1 MSAGQLRVLGDATFT
16 AGAVN
21 AVAGGRVSGAQ
32 THHVER
38 VEHSQDLIPDNH
50 VIVLIGATGDLA
62 RRKLLPGLFR
72 LSEAGLLPERFRIV
86 ATSRA
91 SLSDDEFRVLA
102 RDAVGAF
109 ARSTPSEEAWA
120 PFADALTYAVLGDAL
135 LPAVEHA
142 ERTIGGEVK
151 RLHYV
156 SVPPAACAGIIE
168 ALGSAGLNQ
177 GARIIME
184 KPFGSDLKTA
194 RELNETV
201 HRVFDESQVYRI
213 DHFLG
218 KETVQ
223 NILALRFAN
232 GVFELV
238 WNRDNVSYV
247 QIDVPETL
255 SIEGRAGFYE
265 RAGAFRDMIV
275 THLFQVLGFVA
286 MEPPTSLHADALV
299 TETVKVFDALRPLR
313 PEDVVRGQYDG
324 YLSEPGVTPDSRTET
339 FVALRCFVDNGRWAG
354 VPFYLRTGKR
364 LAEGRRVLTIGFRES
379 ADQLFAPPEGFPPRE
394 LVFDLGDPGSI
405 STQFLVKAPGPTP
418 RLAPAPFAF
427 HYEDSFTTANQL
439 AAYERLIHD
448 ALIGD
453 HTLFT
458 RADGIERLW
467 EVSAPVLA
475 DPPPLH
481 AYEPGSW
488 GPEASHDLIAPARW
502 YLPSSREEADGQ

>member
-1 MSAGQLRVLGDATFT
+1 M
-16 AGAVN
+16 
-21 AVAGGRVSGAQ
+21 
-32 THHVER
+32 
-38 VEHSQDLIPDNH
+38 IPDDH
-50 VIVLIGATGDLA
+50 VIVLFGATGDLA
-62 RRKLLPGLFR
+62 RRKLLPGLFH
-72 LSEAGLLPERFRIV
+72 LSEAGLLPARFRIV

-91 SLSDDEFRVLA
+91 AHTDDEFRLLA
-102 RDAVGAF
+102 RDAVDEF
-109 ARSTPSEEAWA
+109 ARLTPTEEAWA
-120 PFADALTYAVLGDAL
+120 PFAETLTYAATGDAL
-135 LPAVEHA
+135 LPAVEDA
-142 ERTIGGEVK
+142 ERAIGGDVQ
-151 RLHYV
+151 RLHYL
-156 SVPPAACAGIIE
+156 SVPPAACTGIIE
-168 ALGSAGLNQ
+168 ALGSAGLDER
-177 GARIIME
+177 ARIILE
-184 KPFGSDLKTA
+184 KPFGSDMKTA

-232 GVFELV
+232 GFFELV
-238 WNRDNVSYV
+238 WNRDYISYV

-255 SIEGRAGFYE
+255 SIEGRAAFYE
-265 RAGAFRDMIV
+265 EAGALRDMIV

-286 MEPPTSLHADALV
+286 MEPPTSLDADALV

-313 PEDVVRGQYDG
+313 PENVMRGQYDG
-324 YLSEPGVTPDSRTET
+324 YLSEPGVVPDSQTET
-339 FVALRCFVDNGRWAG
+339 FVALRCFVENARWAG

-364 LAEGRRVLTIGFRES
+364 LAESRRVLTIGFRELS
-379 ADQLFAPPEGFPPRE
+379 DQLFAPPEGFPPRE
-394 LVFDLGDPGSI
+394 LVFDLGDPGGI
-405 STQFLVKAPGPTP
+405 STHFLVKAPGPTP

-427 HYEDSFTTANQL
+427 RYEDSFTIAHQL
-439 AAYERLIHD
+439 EAYERLIHD

-467 EVSAPVLA
+467 EVSAPALE

-488 GPEASHDLIAPARW
+488 GPEAIHDLIAPARW
-502 YLPSSREEADGQ
+502 CNPEGGHHMSGTHER